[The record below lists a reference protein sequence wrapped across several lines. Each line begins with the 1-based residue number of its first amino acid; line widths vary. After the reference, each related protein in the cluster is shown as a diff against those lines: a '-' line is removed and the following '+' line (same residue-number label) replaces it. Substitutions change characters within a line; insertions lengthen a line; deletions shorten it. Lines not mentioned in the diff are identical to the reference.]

1 MSGSSENIKSQPVT
15 LATSNVATV
24 ADRQWYVALVA
35 PRAEKTVRDA
45 LLQMGYDAFVASRKE
60 LHVWARG
67 QRKII
72 ERVLISCVVFVHVA
86 EHKRLQVVRLP
97 FIRSFLTNP
106 ASSKNELGRRPV
118 AVIPDAEMQLLQ
130 AMLTQNDDEV
140 AFATTDFAI
149 GDIVEVLGLASQP
162 LSARIVRLPGDSH
175 NYVGVQLTSLGCAYM
190 SISPERLIKVK
201 PH

>member
-1 MSGSSENIKSQPVT
+1 M
-15 LATSNVATV
+15 

-72 ERVLISCVVFVHVA
+72 ERVLISCVVFVHAA
-86 EHKRLQVVRLP
+86 EHERLQVVSLP

-106 ASSKNELGRRPV
+106 ASSKNELGRRPA

-140 AFATTDFAI
+140 AFATTDFAV